1 VKATQQILAVA
12 WTKTHKILI
21 VDDTQDNLDLM
32 VEVLEEGPWTVV
44 TVRDAESA
52 LGQST
57 ETAFDLFLLDVHMP
71 DVPTVAPRAG
81 YSKCPRHIHDSRR
94 HFCGKCGRGVG
105 YRKI

>member
-1 VKATQQILAVA
+1 MKATQQVLAVA

-32 VEVLEEGPWTVV
+32 VEVLEDGPWTVV
-44 TVRDAESA
+44 TVRDAENA

-71 DVPTVAPRAG
+71 DVDGFKLCLRLRREPDTRHRRA
-81 YSKCPRHIHDSRR
+81 SR
-94 HFCGKCGRGVG
+94 G
-105 YRKI
+105 

>member
-1 VKATQQILAVA
+1 MKATQQILAVA

-32 VEVLEEGPWTVV
+32 VEVLEDGPWTVV
-44 TVRDAESA
+44 TVRDAQSA

-71 DVPTVAPRAG
+71 DVDGFELCRRLRREPDTRHRRA
-81 YSKCPRHIHDSRR
+81 SR
-94 HFCGKCGRGVG
+94 G
-105 YRKI
+105 